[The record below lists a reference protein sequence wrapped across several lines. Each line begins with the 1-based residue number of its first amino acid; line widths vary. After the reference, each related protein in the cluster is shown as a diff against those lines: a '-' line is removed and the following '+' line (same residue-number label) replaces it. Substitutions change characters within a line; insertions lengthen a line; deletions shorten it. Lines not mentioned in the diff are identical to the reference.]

1 MIIGAHAIIYSK
13 KAAADRRFLID
24 VFEFPS
30 VDAGQGWLIMGLP
43 PAELAV
49 HPADANGA
57 HQIYLMCDDVKALAV
72 TLKKRRVR
80 CSPVRDVGWGLLTQV
95 TLPGGGTLGVYQPRH
110 PRPEAMRLPAPPRK
124 RRSRKAA

>member
-24 VFEFPS
+24 VFGFPS

-49 HPADANGA
+49 HPAEGNGA
-57 HQIYLMCDDVKALAV
+57 HEIYLMCEDVKALTA
-72 TLKKRRVR
+72 TLKKRRIR
-80 CSPVRDVGWGLLTQV
+80 CSPVRDHGWGLLTQV
-95 TLPGGGTLGVYQPRH
+95 TLPGGGKLGVYQPRH
-110 PRPEAMRLPAPPRK
+110 PRPAAMRLPAPPRK
-124 RRSRKAA
+124 RRTRKAA